1 MVKGIENRR
10 GKKGIPLGES
20 DRNGKAGIP
29 VGKIRGA
36 VERINVPAKVR
47 SRSALMP
54 GSRFGSNGVVGKVL
68 GQPFDDEPS
77 RALVRV
83 GNDSDCVAVV
93 NDARETRQVS

>member
-10 GKKGIPLGES
+10 GKKRIPLGES

-54 GSRFGSNGVVGKVL
+54 GSLFGSNGVVGKVL
-68 GQPFDDEPS
+68 GQPFDDEPF
-77 RALVRV
+77 RALVRL
-83 GNDSDCVAVV
+83 GNEIDFIAFV
-93 NDARETRQVS
+93 NDVQWT